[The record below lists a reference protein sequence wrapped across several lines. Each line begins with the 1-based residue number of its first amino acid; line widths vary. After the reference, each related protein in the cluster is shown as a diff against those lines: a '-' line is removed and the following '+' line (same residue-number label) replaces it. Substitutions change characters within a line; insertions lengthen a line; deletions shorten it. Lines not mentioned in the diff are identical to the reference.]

1 MRPVLA
7 DTSYYLALFNENDPH
22 HKAALQFSRAAA
34 LTVVVTDFVLL
45 EIGNAYS
52 RRSMRGTFCTLVA
65 DVRSDPWC
73 QLVPVS
79 KALFEA
85 GLLLY
90 ARRPDKDWSLTD
102 CISFVVMKRLRLT
115 EALTADRHFEQA
127 GFKVLL
133 KP

>member
-1 MRPVLA
+1 VFA
-7 DTSYYLALFNENDPH
+7 DTSYYMALFNQDEIAH
-22 HKAALQFSRAAA
+22 ERALEFSRQTA
-34 LTVVVTDFVLL
+34 LPVVLTDFILL
-45 EIGNAYS
+45 ELANALS
-52 RRSMRGTFCTLVA
+52 RRESRRKFVELLSYL
-65 DVRSDPWC
+65 RSNPVC
-73 QLVPVS
+73 RIVPVS
-79 KALFEA
+79 KPLFEA

-90 ARRPDKDWSLTD
+90 AQRQDKDWSLTD